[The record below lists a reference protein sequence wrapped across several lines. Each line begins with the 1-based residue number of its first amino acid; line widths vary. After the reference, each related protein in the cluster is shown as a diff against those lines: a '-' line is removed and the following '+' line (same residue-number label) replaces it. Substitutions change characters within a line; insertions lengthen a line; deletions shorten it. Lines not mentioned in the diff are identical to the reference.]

1 MEIKAK
7 LYPYPVL
14 AYFSHDYSDDSSF
27 SVTAVPEVD
36 GFKQRIIFT
45 AELNNEGLNKLIQE
59 GQAEIIYHLECA
71 QTGYRDVLH
80 VKDKVTIYPISEDK
94 VSGKLQVCPF
104 VIACKN
110 ISHYTNESFVE
121 DLKGMS
127 FAIEDGNV
135 LALSKQIN
143 VKIKKKT
150 DDLRNLPSIIN
161 VVING
166 DPSEDYMV
174 VNYDGSLINVMLPDE
189 EWNRVDTLSKNNRL
203 TPVFNCMIAIPAI
216 SYVLSK
222 LQKMSAYDR
231 QALDDGNIIWYD
243 CIKRSLLRNFKI
255 DIESEDFEA
264 LDSFK
269 MAQQL
274 VNGPLNNALKA
285 LSTEGGEQE

>member
-14 AYFSHDYSDDSSF
+14 AYFSHDYCPESSF
-27 SVTAVPEVD
+27 VVSAVPRVD
-36 GFKQRIIFT
+36 GYKQRIIFT
-45 AELNNEGLNKLIQE
+45 AVLNNDGLTELINS
-59 GQAEIIYHLECA
+59 GKAEIIYHLECA
-71 QTGYRDVLH
+71 QTGYREVLH
-80 VKDKVTIYPISEDK
+80 VKEMVTVYLIPENK

-104 VIACKN
+104 VVACENLVK
-110 ISHYTNESFVE
+110 YTNEAFTS

-127 FAIEDGNV
+127 FEIEKGNV

-143 VKIKKKT
+143 VKVKKKT

-161 VVING
+161 VVLNG
-166 DPSEDYMV
+166 DNTEDYMI

-189 EWNRVDTLSKNNRL
+189 EWNRVDTLSRNNRL
-203 TPVFNCMIAIPAI
+203 APVFNCMIAIPAI

-222 LQKMSAYDR
+222 LQRMSASDR
-231 QALDDGNIIWYD
+231 QAYDDGSIIWYD
-243 CIKRSLLRNFKI
+243 CIKRSLLKNFKI
-255 DIESEDFEA
+255 DIESKDFEG
-264 LDSFK
+264 LDAFK

-285 LSTEGGEQE
+285 LSSEGGE